1 MHKKSL
7 SSRTNSSLIPGL
19 YFKQGN
25 SSSSI
30 AFQDLL
36 NGLSALA
43 FVDNHDNQRNH
54 GGGGN
59 ILTYKVKLKS

>member
-1 MHKKSL
+1 MC
-7 SSRTNSSLIPGL
+7 
-19 YFKQGN
+19 N

-30 AFQDLL
+30 ASFQDLL